1 MLGIASLMLGV
12 AIAGNALVTWRVRRA
27 TRGMGTQSLAW
38 MLDFYEGVLRAAR
51 EGLLLVD
58 AEDGSSSST
67 RRPANCSAC
76 ATSRPAPPIEDLH
89 LPAALAELLSAGR
102 TAYDELHL
110 GANGVVVVNQQP
122 ARSGRIVTLRD
133 HTQLQAL
140 LGELDAVR
148 SLAESL
154 QAQNHEAS
162 NRLHTVVSLIE
173 IGRPERARE
182 FAVSELQFAQAM
194 TDRVVGTVG
203 DPVLASLLLAKLA
216 QAQERGVLLTLEL
229 GSEALNTRLPAQDVV
244 TVVGNLLD
252 NAIEAARGGPAP
264 RRVELKAGT
273 TPDAIDLAVTN
284 TGAELGAD
292 RAGPD
297 VRARLD
303 DEGRAGT
310 RARTG
315 AGPQYGRALA
325 GDVDGRPGLRAG
337 RDPRADRAGP
347 AAAGGERE
355 CLTYCA
361 SSWSRTTR
369 SRPRPTAPTSTAC
382 RASRASASP
391 VLRPARSSRSAGQVD
406 LVLLD
411 MNLPDGHGLDVV
423 RRMRAAGQ
431 PNRRG
436 GGDRGPRGR
445 RRTGCCADRRRAV
458 RAEAVCL

>member
-1 MLGIASLMLGV
+1 MHNVGVNRRPSELRRQVLWLQSATVAVLIAMVWITLLSRARSQADRESAATGTFPPTWWDLIQHELRAMLGIACLMLGV

-51 EGLLLVD
+51 EGLVLVD
-58 AEDGSSSST
+58 AEHKVQLVNKEARHLLGL
-67 RRPANCSAC
+67 REV
-76 ATSRPAPPIEDLH
+76 PPGTAIDDLH
-89 LPAALAELLSAGR
+89 LPAALAELLTAGR

-252 NAIEAARGGPAP
+252 NAIEAARGGSAP

-284 TGAELGAD
+284 TGAELGATEL
-292 RAGPD
+292 
-297 VRARLD
+297 ARMF
-303 DEGRAGT
+303 
-310 RARTG
+310 
-315 AGPQYGRALA
+315 
-325 GDVDGRPGLRAG
+325 
-337 RDPRADRAGP
+337 
-347 AAAGGERE
+347 ERG
-355 CLTYCA
+355 
-361 SSWSRTTR
+361 WTTKAE
-369 SRPRPTAPTSTAC
+369 P
-382 RASRASASP
+382 
-391 VLRPARSSRSAGQVD
+391 
-406 LVLLD
+406 
-411 MNLPDGHGLDVV
+411 GHGLGLVLV
-423 RRMRAAGQ
+423 RSTVERWQGTLMVDPDSELDEIPALTVRVRL
-431 PNRRG
+431 P
-436 GGDRGPRGR
+436 
-445 RRTGCCADRRRAV
+445 RAV
-458 RAEAVCL
+458 SASA

>member
-1 MLGIASLMLGV
+1 MHNVGVNRRPSELRRQVLWLQSATVAVLIVMVWITLLSRARSQADRESAATGTVPPTWWDLIEHELRAMLGIACLMLGV

-51 EGLLLVD
+51 EGLVLVD
-58 AEDGSSSST
+58 AEHKVQLVNAEARHLLGLRDV
-67 RRPANCSAC
+67 
-76 ATSRPAPPIEDLH
+76 PPGTAIDDLH
-89 LPAALAELLSAGR
+89 LPAALAELLTAGR

-252 NAIEAARGGPAP
+252 NAIEAARGGSAP

-284 TGAELGAD
+284 TGAELGATEL
-292 RAGPD
+292 
-297 VRARLD
+297 ARMF
-303 DEGRAGT
+303 
-310 RARTG
+310 
-315 AGPQYGRALA
+315 
-325 GDVDGRPGLRAG
+325 
-337 RDPRADRAGP
+337 
-347 AAAGGERE
+347 ERG
-355 CLTYCA
+355 
-361 SSWSRTTR
+361 WTTKAE
-369 SRPRPTAPTSTAC
+369 P
-382 RASRASASP
+382 
-391 VLRPARSSRSAGQVD
+391 
-406 LVLLD
+406 
-411 MNLPDGHGLDVV
+411 GHGLGLVLV
-423 RRMRAAGQ
+423 RSTVERWQGTLMVDPDSELDEVPALTVRVRL
-431 PNRRG
+431 P
-436 GGDRGPRGR
+436 
-445 RRTGCCADRRRAV
+445 RAV
-458 RAEAVCL
+458 SASA

>member
-1 MLGIASLMLGV
+1 MNRRPSELRRQVLWLQSATVAVLIVMVWITLVSRARSQADRDAAANGTTPPGWWDLIQLELRSMLGIACLMLGV

-51 EGLLLVD
+51 EGLLLLD
-58 AEDGSSSST
+58 AEHRVQLVNEEARRLLGLRDVPTGST
-67 RRPANCSAC
+67 
-76 ATSRPAPPIEDLH
+76 IEELH
-89 LPAALAELLSAGR
+89 LPVALAELLTAGR

-182 FAVSELQFAQAM
+182 FAVSELQLAQAM

-229 GSEALNTRLPAQDVV
+229 GTEALNTRLPAQDVV

-264 RRVELKAGT
+264 RHVELKAGT

-284 TGAELGAD
+284 TGAELGATEL
-292 RAGPD
+292 
-297 VRARLD
+297 ARMF
-303 DEGRAGT
+303 
-310 RARTG
+310 
-315 AGPQYGRALA
+315 
-325 GDVDGRPGLRAG
+325 
-337 RDPRADRAGP
+337 
-347 AAAGGERE
+347 ERG
-355 CLTYCA
+355 
-361 SSWSRTTR
+361 WTTKAE
-369 SRPRPTAPTSTAC
+369 P
-382 RASRASASP
+382 
-391 VLRPARSSRSAGQVD
+391 
-406 LVLLD
+406 
-411 MNLPDGHGLDVV
+411 GHGLGLVLV
-423 RRMRAAGQ
+423 RSTVERWQGTLMVDPDSELDEVPALTVRVRL
-431 PNRRG
+431 P
-436 GGDRGPRGR
+436 
-445 RRTGCCADRRRAV
+445 RAV
-458 RAEAVCL
+458 SASA

>member
-1 MLGIASLMLGV
+1 MHNVGVNRRPSELRRQVLWLQSATVVVLIVMVWITLLSRARSQADRESAATGSIPPTWWDLIEHELRAMLGIACLMLGV

-51 EGLLLVD
+51 EGLVLVD
-58 AEDGSSSST
+58 AEHKVQLVNAEARHLLGL
-67 RRPANCSAC
+67 REV
-76 ATSRPAPPIEDLH
+76 PPGTAIDDLH
-89 LPAALAELLSAGR
+89 LPTALAELLTAGR

-284 TGAELGAD
+284 TGAELGATEL
-292 RAGPD
+292 
-297 VRARLD
+297 ARMF
-303 DEGRAGT
+303 
-310 RARTG
+310 
-315 AGPQYGRALA
+315 
-325 GDVDGRPGLRAG
+325 
-337 RDPRADRAGP
+337 
-347 AAAGGERE
+347 ERG
-355 CLTYCA
+355 
-361 SSWSRTTR
+361 WTTKAE
-369 SRPRPTAPTSTAC
+369 P
-382 RASRASASP
+382 
-391 VLRPARSSRSAGQVD
+391 
-406 LVLLD
+406 
-411 MNLPDGHGLDVV
+411 GHGLGLVLV
-423 RRMRAAGQ
+423 RSTVERWQGALMVDPDSELDEVPALTVRVRL
-431 PNRRG
+431 P
-436 GGDRGPRGR
+436 
-445 RRTGCCADRRRAV
+445 RAV
-458 RAEAVCL
+458 SASA

>member
-1 MLGIASLMLGV
+1 MRHRPWELRRQVLWLQTVTVAVMIAMIWITLLARARAQADRDAAAAGLAPPGWEDLIQHELRSMLGIASLVLGV

-27 TRGMGTQSLAW
+27 TRGMGTQALAW

-58 AEDGSSSST
+58 SDGRVQLINDEARRLLGLRQVPAGSSV
-67 RRPANCSAC
+67 
-76 ATSRPAPPIEDLH
+76 EDLH
-89 LPAALAELLSAGR
+89 LPATLSGLLRAGR

-110 GANGVVVVNQQP
+110 GAQGVVVVNQQP

-182 FAVSELQFAQAM
+182 FAVSELQLAQAM

-284 TGAELGAD
+284 TGAELGGTELARMFERGWTTKAEPGHGLGLVLVRSTVERWQGTLMVD
-292 RAGPD
+292 PD
-297 VRARLD
+297 SELD
-303 DEGRAGT
+303 DV
-310 RARTG
+310 
-315 AGPQYGRALA
+315 PALT
-325 GDVDGRPGLRAG
+325 VRVRL
-337 RDPRADRAGP
+337 PRAV
-347 AAAGGERE
+347 
-355 CLTYCA
+355 
-361 SSWSRTTR
+361 S
-369 SRPRPTAPTSTAC
+369 
-382 RASRASASP
+382 ASAS
-391 VLRPARSSRSAGQVD
+391 
-406 LVLLD
+406 
-411 MNLPDGHGLDVV
+411 
-423 RRMRAAGQ
+423 
-431 PNRRG
+431 
-436 GGDRGPRGR
+436 
-445 RRTGCCADRRRAV
+445 
-458 RAEAVCL
+458 

>member
-1 MLGIASLMLGV
+1 MHNVGVNRRPSELRRQVLWLQSATVAVLIAMVWITLVSRARSQADRDAAANGTIPPGWWDLIQLELRSMLGIASLMLGV

-51 EGLLLVD
+51 EGLLLLD
-58 AEDGSSSST
+58 AEHRVQLVNEEARRLLGLRDVPTGST
-67 RRPANCSAC
+67 
-76 ATSRPAPPIEDLH
+76 IEELH
-89 LPAALAELLSAGR
+89 LPVALAELLTAGR

-182 FAVSELQFAQAM
+182 FAVSELQLAQAM

-264 RRVELKAGT
+264 RHVELKAGT

-284 TGAELGAD
+284 TGAELGATEL
-292 RAGPD
+292 
-297 VRARLD
+297 ARMF
-303 DEGRAGT
+303 
-310 RARTG
+310 
-315 AGPQYGRALA
+315 
-325 GDVDGRPGLRAG
+325 
-337 RDPRADRAGP
+337 
-347 AAAGGERE
+347 ERG
-355 CLTYCA
+355 
-361 SSWSRTTR
+361 WTTKAE
-369 SRPRPTAPTSTAC
+369 P
-382 RASRASASP
+382 
-391 VLRPARSSRSAGQVD
+391 
-406 LVLLD
+406 
-411 MNLPDGHGLDVV
+411 GHGLGLVLV
-423 RRMRAAGQ
+423 RSTVERWQGTLMVDPDSELDEVPALTVRVRL
-431 PNRRG
+431 P
-436 GGDRGPRGR
+436 
-445 RRTGCCADRRRAV
+445 RAV
-458 RAEAVCL
+458 SASA

>member
-1 MLGIASLMLGV
+1 MHNVGVNRRPSELRRQVLWLQSATVAVLIVMVWITLVSRARSQADRDAAANGTTPPGWWDLIQLELRSMLGIACLMLGV

-51 EGLLLVD
+51 EGLLLLD
-58 AEDGSSSST
+58 AEHRVQLVNEEARRLLGLRDVPTGST
-67 RRPANCSAC
+67 
-76 ATSRPAPPIEDLH
+76 IEELH
-89 LPAALAELLSAGR
+89 LPVALAELLTAGR

-182 FAVSELQFAQAM
+182 FAVSELQLAQAM

-229 GSEALNTRLPAQDVV
+229 GTEALNTRLPAQDVV

-264 RRVELKAGT
+264 RHVELKAGT

-284 TGAELGAD
+284 TGAELGATEL
-292 RAGPD
+292 
-297 VRARLD
+297 ARMF
-303 DEGRAGT
+303 
-310 RARTG
+310 
-315 AGPQYGRALA
+315 
-325 GDVDGRPGLRAG
+325 
-337 RDPRADRAGP
+337 
-347 AAAGGERE
+347 ERG
-355 CLTYCA
+355 
-361 SSWSRTTR
+361 WTTKAE
-369 SRPRPTAPTSTAC
+369 P
-382 RASRASASP
+382 
-391 VLRPARSSRSAGQVD
+391 
-406 LVLLD
+406 
-411 MNLPDGHGLDVV
+411 GHGLGLVLV
-423 RRMRAAGQ
+423 RSTVERWQGTLMVDPDSELDEVPALTVRVRL
-431 PNRRG
+431 P
-436 GGDRGPRGR
+436 
-445 RRTGCCADRRRAV
+445 RAV
-458 RAEAVCL
+458 SASA

>member
-1 MLGIASLMLGV
+1 MHNVGMNRRPSELRRQVLWLQSATVAVLIAMVWITLISRARSQADRDAAANGTIPPGWGDLLQRELRSMLGIACLMLGV

-51 EGLLLVD
+51 EGLILIDSHGHVQLVNDEARRLLGLRNVPLGTTVD
-58 AEDGSSSST
+58 E
-67 RRPANCSAC
+67 
-76 ATSRPAPPIEDLH
+76 LH
-89 LPAALAELLSAGR
+89 LPATLSGLLRAGR

-110 GANGVVVVNQQP
+110 GAHGVVVVNQQP

-182 FAVSELQFAQAM
+182 FAVSELQLAQAM

-229 GSEALNTRLPAQDVV
+229 GSEALHTRLPAQDIV

-252 NAIEAARGGPAP
+252 NAVEAARGGTAP
-264 RRVELKAGT
+264 RRVELKAST
-273 TPDAIDLAVTN
+273 SAEHIDLAVTN
-284 TGAELGAD
+284 TGAELGAGELARMFD
-292 RAGPD
+292 RG
-297 VRARLD
+297 
-303 DEGRAGT
+303 
-310 RARTG
+310 
-315 AGPQYGRALA
+315 
-325 GDVDGRPGLRAG
+325 
-337 RDPRADRAGP
+337 
-347 AAAGGERE
+347 
-355 CLTYCA
+355 
-361 SSWSRTTR
+361 WTTKAE
-369 SRPRPTAPTSTAC
+369 P
-382 RASRASASP
+382 
-391 VLRPARSSRSAGQVD
+391 
-406 LVLLD
+406 
-411 MNLPDGHGLDVV
+411 GHGLGLVLVRSTVERWQGTLMVDPDSELDDVPALTV
-423 RRMRAAGQ
+423 RVRL
-431 PNRRG
+431 P
-436 GGDRGPRGR
+436 
-445 RRTGCCADRRRAV
+445 RAV
-458 RAEAVCL
+458 SASA

>member
-1 MLGIASLMLGV
+1 MNRRPSELRRQVLWLQSATVAVLIAMVWITLVSRARSQADRDAAANGTIPPGWWDLIQLELRSMLGIASLMLGV

-51 EGLLLVD
+51 EGLLLLD
-58 AEDGSSSST
+58 AEHRVQLVNEEARRLLGLRDVPTGST
-67 RRPANCSAC
+67 
-76 ATSRPAPPIEDLH
+76 IEELH
-89 LPAALAELLSAGR
+89 LPVALAELLTAGR

-182 FAVSELQFAQAM
+182 FAVSELQLAQAM

-264 RRVELKAGT
+264 RHVELKAGT

-284 TGAELGAD
+284 TGAELGATEL
-292 RAGPD
+292 
-297 VRARLD
+297 ARMF
-303 DEGRAGT
+303 
-310 RARTG
+310 
-315 AGPQYGRALA
+315 
-325 GDVDGRPGLRAG
+325 
-337 RDPRADRAGP
+337 
-347 AAAGGERE
+347 ERG
-355 CLTYCA
+355 
-361 SSWSRTTR
+361 WTTKAE
-369 SRPRPTAPTSTAC
+369 P
-382 RASRASASP
+382 
-391 VLRPARSSRSAGQVD
+391 
-406 LVLLD
+406 
-411 MNLPDGHGLDVV
+411 GHGLGLVLV
-423 RRMRAAGQ
+423 RSTVERWQGTLMVDPDSELDEVPALTVRVRL
-431 PNRRG
+431 P
-436 GGDRGPRGR
+436 
-445 RRTGCCADRRRAV
+445 RAV
-458 RAEAVCL
+458 SASA